1 MAEKI
6 KMAMLGCGGMS
17 GAHMRGLK
25 ILWEKDIKIFDITA
39 TCDIVEDRAAGR
51 AKEAA
56 EFQDT
61 VPNVYTDVME
71 MLDKEPDLDAV
82 NICSLHRAHHTLA
95 VPCLD
100 AGKHVIIEKPLA
112 ITMRTGRLIL
122 DAAQR
127 NNKVLAVA
135 ENYRRS
141 PSHRAVKWAIR
152 RGMIGKPRIF
162 FWQDVGESLGRW
174 GWRDFVADAGA
185 GWILDGGV
193 HFTDLFRYHLGTEAQ
208 EVFALSKA
216 YMPYRYEKP
225 DTMEGRVDVTV
236 EDTTFVI
243 IKFEGD
249 VIVQWTTCRAAP
261 GKGFGGHVIHGS
273 EGSID
278 LGGNVA
284 SRKETISGEEL
295 QKLFMESIDQHE
307 KEKLF
312 PGGITDTIAIELK
325 DFADAI
331 LKGNRPEVDGIEGF
345 KDQAICMAVFESSY
359 LNQPVAIRDIE
370 DCRIENYQKDINDN
384 LGV

>member
-6 KMAMLGCGGMS
+6 RMAMLGCGGMS
-17 GAHMRGLK
+17 GAHTRGLK
-25 ILWEKDIKIFDITA
+25 TLWENDVKMFDVIA
-39 TCDIVEDRAAGR
+39 ACDIVEERAAGR
-51 AKEAA
+51 AKEV
-56 EFQDT
+56 EGFQGT
-61 VPNVYTDVME
+61 TPNVYTDVME

-82 NICSLHRAHHTLA
+82 DICSLHSAHHTLA
-95 VPCLD
+95 VACLE

-122 DAAQR
+122 DAARR
-127 NNKVLAVA
+127 NNATLAVA

-141 PSHRAVKWAIR
+141 RSHRAVKWAVR

-162 FWQDVGESLGRW
+162 FWQDVGEHLGTW
-174 GWRDFVADAGA
+174 GWRDSKADAGA

-208 EVFALSKA
+208 EVFAMSKA

-236 EDTTFVI
+236 EDTTFAI

-261 GKGFGGHVIHGS
+261 GRGFGGQVIHGS

-278 LGGNVA
+278 MGGNL
-284 SRKETISGEEL
+284 STRKKTMNGEEL
-295 QKLFMESIDQHE
+295 QKLFMESISEHE

-312 PGGITDTIAIELK
+312 PSGIADTVAIELK

-331 LKGNRPEVDGIEGF
+331 LNGNKPEVDGVEGF
-345 KDQAICMAVFESSY
+345 KDQAICMAVFESSC
-359 LNQPVAIRDIE
+359 LNQPVIVSDIE
-370 DCRIENYQKDINDN
+370 NCKIENYQKEINDD